1 MENSLL
7 IALSRQSTLRR
18 EMTSVANN
26 IANMNTHAYKRESMM
41 FEDHLMRSKGGDAIM
56 GDKLMFVR
64 DVAQYRD
71 QAEGSLE
78 ETGNPLDIAIHGEG
92 FFVVE
97 TPAGNRY
104 TRNGHF
110 QLNQEGVLVNTDG
123 HPVLTADGD
132 KIETQITDTRI
143 EISRTGQIE
152 TDQGNIGQLSI
163 VKFDNPQNMDKVS
176 NTLFKTTQQGE
187 PVEQPHVIQGK
198 LELSNVQPI
207 IEMTRMIDIHRSYE
221 KAKSLVGKEDERI
234 KKAMSLIVDR

>member
-7 IALSRQSTLRR
+7 IALSRQTTLRR

-41 FEDHLMRSKGGDAIM
+41 FDDYLLRSKGGDAIM

-71 QAEGSLE
+71 QAEGPLE
-78 ETGNPLDIAIHGEG
+78 ETGNPLDVAIHGDG
-92 FFVVE
+92 YFVVE

-110 QLNQEGVLVNTDG
+110 RLNEEGVLVNTDG
-123 HPVLTADGD
+123 RPVLTSDGD
-132 KIETQITDTRI
+132 KIETQITDTRV
-143 EISRTGQIE
+143 EISRTGQIY
-152 TDQGNIGQLSI
+152 TDAGAIGQLA
-163 VKFDNPQNMDKVS
+163 VVNFQNPQELKKVS
-176 NTLFKTTQQGE
+176 NTLFSSKQQPE
-187 PVEQPHVIQGK
+187 PVEQPHVVQGK

-221 KAKSLVGKEDERI
+221 KAKSLIGKEDERI
-234 KKAMSLIVDR
+234 KKTLGLIVDR

>member
-41 FEDHLMRSKGGDAIM
+41 FDDYLVRSKGGDAIM
-56 GDKLMFVR
+56 GDRMMFVR

-71 QAEGSLE
+71 QAEGPME
-78 ETGNPLDIAIHGEG
+78 ETGNPLDVAIHGDG
-92 FFVVE
+92 YFVVE
-97 TPAGNRY
+97 TAQGNRY

-110 QLNQEGVLVNTDG
+110 RLNEEGVLVNTDG
-123 HPVLTADGD
+123 KPVLTADGD

-143 EISRTGQIE
+143 EISRTGQIY
-152 TDQGNIGQLSI
+152 TDAGNIGQLAVVSF
-163 VKFDNPQNMDKVS
+163 KNPQELKKVS
-176 NTLFKTTQQGE
+176 DTLYSSQQNPE
-187 PVEQPHVIQGK
+187 EVEQPHVVQGK

-207 IEMTRMIDIHRSYE
+207 IEMTRMIDIHRSYQ
-221 KAKSLVGKEDERI
+221 KAKDLVGKEDERI
-234 KKAMSLIVDR
+234 KKAMSLITDR